1 MTPGKQAD
9 IIVIDPRALNFAPSV
24 SLVNQLITNGQPHN
38 VKDVFVAGRL
48 LKHNGHLVGVNVKT
62 LIQNAQTAADR
73 IAPFLA
79 P

>member
-1 MTPGKQAD
+1 
-9 IIVIDPRALNFAPSV
+9 
-24 SLVNQLITNGQPHN
+24 
-38 VKDVFVAGRL
+38 VFVAGRL
-48 LKHNGHLVGVNVKT
+48 LKHNGHLVSVNVGT